1 MGDSPDTE
9 QNMDFCSP
17 GSSPSHEEGATALD
31 TTTQFAVLDNVVGD
45 PKDSPGFT
53 VAQSRGAKREEML
66 AVRQTE
72 HQNKVNTSGF
82 TLAEQENEEETVV
95 IVKPKGDKGLELVS
109 SSKTRKGA
117 LDNSPFYVEGIVKV
131 TPNHVKN
138 LFVVSVSKTANQDRI
153 CNVNK
158 LGGIPFKCYL
168 PFSKKVESCVT
179 LNAEQSISEGNSKKY

>member
-17 GSSPSHEEGATALD
+17 GSPPSHEEGATALD

-72 HQNKVNTSGF
+72 HQNKVNKSGF
-82 TLAEQENEEETVV
+82 TLAEQQNEEETVV
-95 IVKPKGDKGLELVS
+95 IVIPKGDKGLELVS
-109 SSKTRKGA
+109 SSKTMRVA
-117 LDNSPFYVEGIVKV
+117 LDNSQNMRKV
-131 TPNHVKN
+131 
-138 LFVVSVSKTANQDRI
+138 L
-153 CNVNK
+153 
-158 LGGIPFKCYL
+158 
-168 PFSKKVESCVT
+168 
-179 LNAEQSISEGNSKKY
+179 